1 MLKDKTIVLGVT
13 GGIAAYKSAYL
24 ASALRKQHANVHV
37 VMTKHATEF
46 ISPLT
51 FETLTNNRCTVDMFD
66 RHFEY
71 DVKHISLAKA
81 ADLMIVAPATANFIA
96 KAANG
101 IADDMLS
108 TVFLAAKCT
117 KLVVPAMNTAM
128 YENPATQANLERLAG
143 YGIKI
148 IEPATGLLACGDEG
162 KGKMPEPAE
171 LLEHIL
177 LEAACDKDLAGLK
190 VLVTAGPTQESI
202 DPVRY
207 ITNHS
212 SGKMG
217 YALAKAA
224 RMRGAEV
231 TLVSGPTALDT
242 PLGVNVINIR
252 SSQEMHDAVMAHAG
266 SSDMIFKAAA
276 VADYTPLTVADNK
289 IKKKDGDMSIEL
301 KRTSDILGDIA
312 GIRRADQIVCGFSM
326 ETENL
331 IENSRSKLERKS
343 LDLICANSLR
353 TEGAGF
359 KGDTNVVTII
369 SRDSITELGKLSKL
383 ETAQRI
389 IDHALALRSSKDEE
403 DTADRR

>member
-1 MLKDKTIVLGVT
+1 
-13 GGIAAYKSAYL
+13 
-24 ASALRKQHANVHV
+24 
-37 VMTKHATEF
+37 
-46 ISPLT
+46 
-51 FETLTNNRCTVDMFD
+51 
-66 RHFEY
+66 
-71 DVKHISLAKA
+71 
-81 ADLMIVAPATANFIA
+81 MIVAPATANFIA

-117 KLVVPAMNTAM
+117 RLVVPAMNTAM
-128 YENPATQANLERLAG
+128 YENPATQDNMAKLAG
-143 YGIKI
+143 YGVKI

-162 KGKMPEPAE
+162 KGKMPEPEE

-177 LEAACDKDLAGLK
+177 MECACDKDLEGLK
-190 VLVTAGPTQESI
+190 VLVTAGPTQEAI

-217 YALAKAA
+217 YALARAA

-231 TLVSGPTALDT
+231 VLVSGQTALT
-242 PLGVNVINIR
+242 APAGVTVINVR
-252 SSQEMHDAVMAHAG
+252 SSQEMHDAVMEHAE

-276 VADYTPLTVADNK
+276 VADYTPLTVADHK
-289 IKKKDGDMSIEL
+289 IKKKDGEMVIEL
-301 KRTSDILGDIA
+301 KRTADILGDIA
-312 GIRRADQIVCGFSM
+312 KVRRDDQIICGFSM

-359 KGDTNVVTII
+359 KGDTNIITII
-369 SRDSITELGKLSKL
+369 TKDSITELGKLSKL

-389 IDHALALRSSKDEE
+389 IDVASQMHMVREERSK
-403 DTADRR
+403 

>member
-24 ASALRKQHANVHV
+24 VSALQKQHANVHV
-37 VMTKHATEF
+37 VMTEHATEF

-51 FETLTNNRCTVDMFD
+51 FETLTSNRVTVEMFD

-117 KLVVPAMNTAM
+117 RLVVPAMNTAM
-128 YENPATQANLERLAG
+128 YENPATQDNMAKLAG
-143 YGIKI
+143 YGVKI

-162 KGKMPEPAE
+162 KGKMPEPEE

-177 LEAACDKDLAGLK
+177 MECACDKDLEGLK
-190 VLVTAGPTQESI
+190 VLVTAGPTQEAI

-217 YALAKAA
+217 YALARAA

-231 TLVSGPTALDT
+231 VLVSGQTALT
-242 PLGVNVINIR
+242 APAGVTVINVR
-252 SSQEMHDAVMAHAG
+252 SSQEMHDAVMEHAE

-276 VADYTPLTVADNK
+276 VADYTPLTVADQK
-289 IKKKDGDMSIEL
+289 IKKKDGEMVIEL
-301 KRTSDILGDIA
+301 KRTADILGDIA
-312 GIRRADQIVCGFSM
+312 KVRRDDQIICGFSM

-359 KGDTNVVTII
+359 KGDTNIITII
-369 SRDSITELGKLSKL
+369 TKDSITELGKLSKL

-389 IDHALALRSSKDEE
+389 IDVASQMHMVREERSK
-403 DTADRR
+403 

>member
-24 ASALRKQHANVHV
+24 ASALKKQHANVHV
-37 VMTKHATEF
+37 VMTEHATEF

-51 FETLTNNRCTVDMFD
+51 FETLTSNRVTVEMFD

-128 YENPATQANLERLAG
+128 YENPATQDNMAKLAG
-143 YGIKI
+143 YGVKI

-162 KGKMPEPAE
+162 KGKMPEPEE

-177 LEAACDKDLAGLK
+177 MECACDKDLEGLK
-190 VLVTAGPTQESI
+190 VLVTAGPTQEAI

-217 YALAKAA
+217 YALARAA

-231 TLVSGPTALDT
+231 VLVSGQTALT
-242 PLGVNVINIR
+242 APAGVTVINVR
-252 SSQEMHDAVMAHAG
+252 SSQEMHDAVMEHAE

-276 VADYTPLTVADNK
+276 VADYTPLTVADHK
-289 IKKKDGDMSIEL
+289 IKKKDGEMVIEL
-301 KRTSDILGDIA
+301 KRTADILGDIA
-312 GIRRADQIVCGFSM
+312 KVRRDDQIICGFSM

-359 KGDTNVVTII
+359 KGDTNIITII
-369 SRDSITELGKLSKL
+369 TKDSITELGKLSKL

-389 IDHALALRSSKDEE
+389 IDVASQMHMVREERSK
-403 DTADRR
+403 

>member
-24 ASALRKQHANVHV
+24 ASALKKQHANVHV
-37 VMTKHATEF
+37 VMTEHATEF

-51 FETLTNNRCTVDMFD
+51 FETL
-66 RHFEY
+66 
-71 DVKHISLAKA
+71 SLAKA

-117 KLVVPAMNTAM
+117 RLVVPAMNTAM
-128 YENPATQANLERLAG
+128 YENPATQDNMAKLAG
-143 YGIKI
+143 YGVKI

-162 KGKMPEPAE
+162 KGKMPEPEE

-177 LEAACDKDLAGLK
+177 MECACDKDLEGLK
-190 VLVTAGPTQESI
+190 VLVTAGPTQEAI

-217 YALAKAA
+217 YALARAA

-231 TLVSGPTALDT
+231 VLVSGQTALT
-242 PLGVNVINIR
+242 APAGVTLINVR
-252 SSQEMHDAVMAHAG
+252 SSQEMHDAVMEHAE

-276 VADYTPLTVADNK
+276 VADYTPLTVADQK
-289 IKKKDGDMSIEL
+289 IKKKDGEMVIEL
-301 KRTSDILGDIA
+301 KRTADILGDIA
-312 GIRRADQIVCGFSM
+312 KVRRDDQIICGFSM

-359 KGDTNVVTII
+359 KGDTNIITII
-369 SRDSITELGKLSKL
+369 TKDSITELGKLSKL

-389 IDHALALRSSKDEE
+389 IDVASQMHMVREERSK
-403 DTADRR
+403 

>member
-24 ASALRKQHANVHV
+24 ASALKKQHANVHV
-37 VMTKHATEF
+37 VMTEHATEF

-51 FETLTNNRCTVDMFD
+51 FETLTSNRVTVEMFD

-128 YENPATQANLERLAG
+128 YENPATQDNMNKLAG
-143 YGIKI
+143 YGVKI

-162 KGKMPEPAE
+162 KGKMPEPEE

-177 LEAACDKDLAGLK
+177 MECACDKDLEGLK
-190 VLVTAGPTQESI
+190 VLVTAGPTQEAI

-231 TLVSGPTALDT
+231 VLVSGQTALT
-242 PLGVNVINIR
+242 APAGVSVINVK
-252 SSQEMHDAVMAHAG
+252 SSQEMHDAVMEHAE

-276 VADYTPLTVADNK
+276 VADYTPLTVADEK
-289 IKKKDGDMSIEL
+289 IKKKDSEMVIEL
-301 KRTSDILGDIA
+301 KRTADILGDIA
-312 GIRRADQIVCGFSM
+312 KIRRDDQVICGFSM

-359 KGDTNVVTII
+359 KGDTNIITII
-369 SRDSITELGKLSKL
+369 TKDSITELGKLSKL

-389 IDHALALRSSKDEE
+389 IDVASQMHMVREERSK
-403 DTADRR
+403 

>member
-24 ASALRKQHANVHV
+24 ASALKKQHANVHV
-37 VMTKHATEF
+37 VMTEHATEF

-51 FETLTNNRCTVDMFD
+51 FETLTSNRVTVEMFD

-117 KLVVPAMNTAM
+117 RLVVPAMNTAM
-128 YENPATQANLERLAG
+128 YENPATQDNMAKLAG
-143 YGIKI
+143 YGVKI

-162 KGKMPEPAE
+162 KGKMPEPEE

-177 LEAACDKDLAGLK
+177 MECACDKDLEGLK
-190 VLVTAGPTQESI
+190 VLVTAGPTQEAI

-217 YALAKAA
+217 YALARAA

-231 TLVSGPTALDT
+231 VLVSGQTALT
-242 PLGVNVINIR
+242 APAGVTLINVR
-252 SSQEMHDAVMAHAG
+252 SSQEMHDAVMEHAE

-276 VADYTPLTVADNK
+276 VADYTPLTVADHK
-289 IKKKDGDMSIEL
+289 IKKKDGEMVIEL
-301 KRTSDILGDIA
+301 KRTADILGDIA
-312 GIRRADQIVCGFSM
+312 KVRRDDQIICGFSM

-359 KGDTNVVTII
+359 KGDTNIITII
-369 SRDSITELGKLSKL
+369 TKDSITELGKLSKL

-389 IDHALALRSSKDEE
+389 IDVASQMHMVREERSK
-403 DTADRR
+403 

>member
-24 ASALRKQHANVHV
+24 ASALKKQHANVHV
-37 VMTKHATEF
+37 VMTEHATEF

-51 FETLTNNRCTVDMFD
+51 FETLTSNRVTVEMFD
-66 RHFEY
+66 RHCEY

-81 ADLMIVAPATANFIA
+81 ADLLIVAPATANFIA

-117 KLVVPAMNTAM
+117 RLVVPAMNTAM
-128 YENPATQANLERLAG
+128 YENPATQDNMAKLAE
-143 YGIKI
+143 YGVKI

-162 KGKMPEPAE
+162 KGKMPEPEE

-177 LEAACDKDLAGLK
+177 MECACDKDLEGLK
-190 VLVTAGPTQESI
+190 VLVTAGPTQEAI

-217 YALAKAA
+217 YALARAA

-231 TLVSGPTALDT
+231 VLVSGQTALT
-242 PLGVNVINIR
+242 APAGVTVINVR
-252 SSQEMHDAVMAHAG
+252 SSQEMHDAVMEHAE

-276 VADYTPLTVADNK
+276 VADYTPLTVADQK
-289 IKKKDGDMSIEL
+289 IKKKDGEMVIEL
-301 KRTSDILGDIA
+301 KRTADILGDIA
-312 GIRRADQIVCGFSM
+312 KVRRDDQIICGFSM

-359 KGDTNVVTII
+359 KGDTNIITII
-369 SRDSITELGKLSKL
+369 TKDSITELGKLSKL

-389 IDHALALRSSKDEE
+389 IDVASQMHMVREERSK
-403 DTADRR
+403 

>member
-24 ASALRKQHANVHV
+24 ASALKKQHANVHV
-37 VMTKHATEF
+37 VMTEHATEF

-51 FETLTNNRCTVDMFD
+51 FETLTNNRVTVEMVD

-71 DVKHISLAKA
+71 DVKHIALAKA

-128 YENPATQANLERLAG
+128 YENPATQDNMAKLAG
-143 YGIKI
+143 YGVKI

-162 KGKMPEPAE
+162 KGKMPEPEE

-177 LEAACDKDLAGLK
+177 MECACDKDLEGLK
-190 VLVTAGPTQESI
+190 VLVTAGPTQEAI

-217 YALAKAA
+217 YALARAA

-231 TLVSGPTALDT
+231 VLVSGQTALT
-242 PLGVNVINIR
+242 APAGVTVINVR
-252 SSQEMHDAVMAHAG
+252 SSQEMHDAVMEHAE

-276 VADYTPLTVADNK
+276 VADYTPLTVADQK
-289 IKKKDGDMSIEL
+289 IKKKDGEMVIEL
-301 KRTSDILGDIA
+301 KRTADILGDIA
-312 GIRRADQIVCGFSM
+312 KVRRDDQIICGFSM

-359 KGDTNVVTII
+359 KGDTNIITII
-369 SRDSITELGKLSKL
+369 TKDSITELGKLSKL

-389 IDHALALRSSKDEE
+389 IDVASQMHMVREERSK
-403 DTADRR
+403 

>member
-24 ASALRKQHANVHV
+24 ASALKKQHANVHV
-37 VMTKHATEF
+37 VMTEHATEF

-51 FETLTNNRCTVDMFD
+51 FETLTSNRVTVEMFD

-117 KLVVPAMNTAM
+117 RLVVPAMNTAM
-128 YENPATQANLERLAG
+128 YENPATQDNMARLAG
-143 YGIKI
+143 YGVKI

-162 KGKMPEPAE
+162 KGKMPEPEE

-177 LEAACDKDLAGLK
+177 MECACDKDLEGLK
-190 VLVTAGPTQESI
+190 VLVTAGPTQEAI

-217 YALAKAA
+217 YALARAA

-231 TLVSGPTALDT
+231 VLVSGQTALT
-242 PLGVNVINIR
+242 APAGVTVINVR
-252 SSQEMHDAVMAHAG
+252 SSQEMHDAVMEHAE

-276 VADYTPLTVADNK
+276 VADYTPLTVADQK
-289 IKKKDGDMSIEL
+289 IKKKDGEMVIEL
-301 KRTSDILGDIA
+301 KRTADILGDIA
-312 GIRRADQIVCGFSM
+312 KVRRDDQIICGFSM

-359 KGDTNVVTII
+359 KGDTNIITII
-369 SRDSITELGKLSKL
+369 TKDSITELGKLSKL

-389 IDHALALRSSKDEE
+389 IDVASQMHMVREERSK
-403 DTADRR
+403 

>member
-24 ASALRKQHANVHV
+24 ASALKKQHANVHV
-37 VMTKHATEF
+37 VMTEHATEF

-51 FETLTNNRCTVDMFD
+51 FETLTSNRVTVEMFD

-117 KLVVPAMNTAM
+117 RLVVPAMNTAM
-128 YENPATQANLERLAG
+128 YENPATQDNMAKLAG
-143 YGIKI
+143 YGVKI

-162 KGKMPEPAE
+162 KGKMPEPEE

-177 LEAACDKDLAGLK
+177 MECACDKDLEGLK
-190 VLVTAGPTQESI
+190 VLVTAGPTQEAI

-217 YALAKAA
+217 YALARAA

-231 TLVSGPTALDT
+231 VLVSGQTALT
-242 PLGVNVINIR
+242 APAGVTVINVR
-252 SSQEMHDAVMAHAG
+252 SSQEMHDAVMEHAE

-276 VADYTPLTVADNK
+276 VADYTPLTVADQK
-289 IKKKDGDMSIEL
+289 IKKKDGEMVIEL
-301 KRTSDILGDIA
+301 KRTADILGDIA
-312 GIRRADQIVCGFSM
+312 KVRRDDQIICGFSM

-359 KGDTNVVTII
+359 KGDTNIITII
-369 SRDSITELGKLSKL
+369 TKDSITELGKLSKL

-389 IDHALALRSSKDEE
+389 IDVASQMHMVREERSK
-403 DTADRR
+403 

>member
-24 ASALRKQHANVHV
+24 ASALKKQHANVHV
-37 VMTKHATEF
+37 VMTEHATEF

-51 FETLTNNRCTVDMFD
+51 FETLTSNRVTVEMFD

-117 KLVVPAMNTAM
+117 RLVVPAMNTAM
-128 YENPATQANLERLAG
+128 YENPATQDNMAKLAG
-143 YGIKI
+143 YGVKI

-162 KGKMPEPAE
+162 KGKMPEPEE

-177 LEAACDKDLAGLK
+177 MECACDKDLEGLK
-190 VLVTAGPTQESI
+190 VLVTAGPTQEAI

-217 YALAKAA
+217 YALARAA

-231 TLVSGPTALDT
+231 VLVSGQTALT
-242 PLGVNVINIR
+242 APAGVTVINVR
-252 SSQEMHDAVMAHAG
+252 SSQEMHDAVMEHAE

-276 VADYTPLTVADNK
+276 VADYTPLTVADQK
-289 IKKKDGDMSIEL
+289 IKKKDGEMVIEL
-301 KRTSDILGDIA
+301 KRTADILGDIA
-312 GIRRADQIVCGFSM
+312 KVRRDDQIICGFSM

-359 KGDTNVVTII
+359 KGDTNIITII
-369 SRDSITELGKLSKL
+369 TKDSITELGKLSKL
-383 ETAQRI
+383 DTAQRI
-389 IDHALALRSSKDEE
+389 IDVASQMHMVREERSK
-403 DTADRR
+403 

>member
-1 MLKDKTIVLGVT
+1 MLKDKTILLGVT

-24 ASALRKQHANVHV
+24 ASALKKQHANVHV
-37 VMTKHATEF
+37 VMTRHATEF

-51 FETLTNNRCTVDMFD
+51 FETLTSNRVTVEMFD

-81 ADLMIVAPATANFIA
+81 ADLMIVAPATANYIA

-117 KLVVPAMNTAM
+117 RLVVPAMNTAM
-128 YENPATQANLERLAG
+128 YENPATQDNMAKLSG
-143 YGIKI
+143 YGVKI

-162 KGKMPEPAE
+162 KGKMPEPEE

-177 LEAACDKDLAGLK
+177 MECACDKDLEGLK
-190 VLVTAGPTQESI
+190 VLVTAGPTQEAI

-217 YALAKAA
+217 YALARAA

-231 TLVSGPTALDT
+231 VLVSGQTALT
-242 PLGVNVINIR
+242 APAGVTVINVR
-252 SSQEMHDAVMAHAG
+252 SSQEMHDAVMEHAE

-276 VADYTPLTVADNK
+276 VADYTPLTVADQK
-289 IKKKDGDMSIEL
+289 IKKKDGEMVIEL
-301 KRTSDILGDIA
+301 KRTADILGDIA
-312 GIRRADQIVCGFSM
+312 KVRRDDQIICGFSM

-359 KGDTNVVTII
+359 KGDTNIITII
-369 SRDSITELGKLSKL
+369 TKDSITELGKLSKL

-389 IDHALALRSSKDEE
+389 IDVASQMHMVREERSK
-403 DTADRR
+403 

>member
-24 ASALRKQHANVHV
+24 ASALKKQHANVHV
-37 VMTKHATEF
+37 VMTEHATEF

-51 FETLTNNRCTVDMFD
+51 FETLTSNRVTVEMFD

-81 ADLMIVAPATANFIA
+81 ADLMIVVPATANFIA

-117 KLVVPAMNTAM
+117 RLVVPAMNTAM
-128 YENPATQANLERLAG
+128 YENPATQDNMAKLAG
-143 YGIKI
+143 YGVKI

-162 KGKMPEPAE
+162 KGKMPEPEE

-177 LEAACDKDLAGLK
+177 MECACDKDLEGLK
-190 VLVTAGPTQESI
+190 VLVTAGPTQEAI

-217 YALAKAA
+217 YALARAA

-231 TLVSGPTALDT
+231 VLVSGQTALT
-242 PLGVNVINIR
+242 APAGVTVINVR
-252 SSQEMHDAVMAHAG
+252 SSQEMHDAVMEHAE

-276 VADYTPLTVADNK
+276 VADYTPLTVADQK
-289 IKKKDGDMSIEL
+289 IKKKDGEMVIEL
-301 KRTSDILGDIA
+301 KRTADILGDIA
-312 GIRRADQIVCGFSM
+312 KVRRDDQIICGFSM

-359 KGDTNVVTII
+359 KGDTNIITII
-369 SRDSITELGKLSKL
+369 TKDSITELGKLSKL

-389 IDHALALRSSKDEE
+389 IDVASQMHMVREERSK
-403 DTADRR
+403 

>member
-24 ASALRKQHANVHV
+24 ASALKKQHANVHV
-37 VMTKHATEF
+37 VMTEHATEF

-51 FETLTNNRCTVDMFD
+51 FETLTSNRVTVEMFD

-117 KLVVPAMNTAM
+117 RLVVPAMNTAM
-128 YENPATQANLERLAG
+128 YENPATQDNMAKLAG
-143 YGIKI
+143 YGVKI

-162 KGKMPEPAE
+162 KGKMPEPEE

-177 LEAACDKDLAGLK
+177 MECACDKDLEGLK
-190 VLVTAGPTQESI
+190 VLVTAGPTQEAI

-217 YALAKAA
+217 YALARAA

-231 TLVSGPTALDT
+231 VLVSGQTALT
-242 PLGVNVINIR
+242 APAGVTLINVR
-252 SSQEMHDAVMAHAG
+252 SSQEMHDAVMEHAE

-276 VADYTPLTVADNK
+276 VADYTPLTVADQK
-289 IKKKDGDMSIEL
+289 IKKKDGEMVIEL
-301 KRTSDILGDIA
+301 KRTADILGDIA
-312 GIRRADQIVCGFSM
+312 KVRRDDQIICGFSM

-359 KGDTNVVTII
+359 KGDTNIITII
-369 SRDSITELGKLSKL
+369 TKDSITELGKLSKL

-389 IDHALALRSSKDEE
+389 IDVASQMHMVREERSK
-403 DTADRR
+403 

>member
-24 ASALRKQHANVHV
+24 ASALKKQHANVHV
-37 VMTKHATEF
+37 VMTEHATEF

-51 FETLTNNRCTVDMFD
+51 FETLTSNRVTVEMFD

-128 YENPATQANLERLAG
+128 YENPATQDNMAKLAG
-143 YGIKI
+143 YGVKI

-162 KGKMPEPAE
+162 KGKMPEPEE

-177 LEAACDKDLAGLK
+177 MECACDKDLEGLK
-190 VLVTAGPTQESI
+190 VLVTAGPTQEAI

-217 YALAKAA
+217 YALARAA

-231 TLVSGPTALDT
+231 VLVSGQTALT
-242 PLGVNVINIR
+242 APAGVTVINVR
-252 SSQEMHDAVMAHAG
+252 SSQEMHDAVMEHAE

-276 VADYTPLTVADNK
+276 VADYKTLP
-289 IKKKDGDMSIEL
+289 
-301 KRTSDILGDIA
+301 R
-312 GIRRADQIVCGFSM
+312 
-326 ETENL
+326 
-331 IENSRSKLERKS
+331 
-343 LDLICANSLR
+343 
-353 TEGAGF
+353 
-359 KGDTNVVTII
+359 
-369 SRDSITELGKLSKL
+369 
-383 ETAQRI
+383 
-389 IDHALALRSSKDEE
+389 
-403 DTADRR
+403 

>member
-24 ASALRKQHANVHV
+24 ASALKKQHANVHV
-37 VMTKHATEF
+37 VMTEHATEF

-51 FETLTNNRCTVDMFD
+51 FETLTSNRVTVEMFD
-66 RHFEY
+66 RHCEY

-81 ADLMIVAPATANFIA
+81 ADLLIVAPATANFIA

-117 KLVVPAMNTAM
+117 RLVVPAMNTAM
-128 YENPATQANLERLAG
+128 YENPATQDNMAKLAG
-143 YGIKI
+143 YGVKI
-148 IEPATGLLACGDEG
+148 IDRATGLLACGDEG
-162 KGKMPEPAE
+162 KGKMPEPEE

-177 LEAACDKDLAGLK
+177 MECACDKDLEGLK
-190 VLVTAGPTQESI
+190 VLVTAGPTQEAI

-217 YALAKAA
+217 YALARAA

-231 TLVSGPTALDT
+231 VLVSGQTALT
-242 PLGVNVINIR
+242 APAGVTVINVR
-252 SSQEMHDAVMAHAG
+252 SSQEMHDAVMEHAE

-276 VADYTPLTVADNK
+276 VADYTPLTVADQK
-289 IKKKDGDMSIEL
+289 IKKKDGEMVIEL
-301 KRTSDILGDIA
+301 KRTADILGDIA
-312 GIRRADQIVCGFSM
+312 KVRRDDQIICGFSM

-353 TEGAGF
+353 TEGVGF
-359 KGDTNVVTII
+359 KGDTNIITII
-369 SRDSITELGKLSKL
+369 TKDSITELGKLSKL

-389 IDHALALRSSKDEE
+389 IDVASQMHMVREERSK
-403 DTADRR
+403 

>member
-24 ASALRKQHANVHV
+24 ASALKKQHANVHV
-37 VMTKHATEF
+37 VMTEHATEF

-51 FETLTNNRCTVDMFD
+51 FETLTSNRVTVEMFD

-117 KLVVPAMNTAM
+117 RLVVPAMNTAM
-128 YENPATQANLERLAG
+128 YENPATQDNMAKLAG
-143 YGIKI
+143 YGVKI

-162 KGKMPEPAE
+162 KGKMPEPEE

-177 LEAACDKDLAGLK
+177 MECACDKDLEGLK
-190 VLVTAGPTQESI
+190 VLVTAGPTQEAI

-217 YALAKAA
+217 YALARAA

-231 TLVSGPTALDT
+231 VLVSGQTALT
-242 PLGVNVINIR
+242 APAGVTVINVR
-252 SSQEMHDAVMAHAG
+252 SSQEMHDAVMEHAE

-276 VADYTPLTVADNK
+276 VADYTPLTVADHK
-289 IKKKDGDMSIEL
+289 IKKKDGEMVIEL
-301 KRTSDILGDIA
+301 KRTADILGDIA
-312 GIRRADQIVCGFSM
+312 KVRRDDQIICGFSM

-359 KGDTNVVTII
+359 KGDTNIITII
-369 SRDSITELGKLSKL
+369 TKDSITELGKLSKL

-389 IDHALALRSSKDEE
+389 IDVASQMHMVREERSK
-403 DTADRR
+403 

>member
-24 ASALRKQHANVHV
+24 ASVLKKQHANVHV
-37 VMTKHATEF
+37 VMTEHATEF

-51 FETLTNNRCTVDMFD
+51 FETLTSNRVTVEMFD

-117 KLVVPAMNTAM
+117 RLVVPAMNTAM
-128 YENPATQANLERLAG
+128 YENPATQDNMAKLAG
-143 YGIKI
+143 YGVKI

-162 KGKMPEPAE
+162 KGKMPEPEE

-177 LEAACDKDLAGLK
+177 MECACDKDLEGLK
-190 VLVTAGPTQESI
+190 VLVTAGPTQEAI

-217 YALAKAA
+217 YALARAA

-231 TLVSGPTALDT
+231 VLVSGQTALT
-242 PLGVNVINIR
+242 APAGVTVINVR
-252 SSQEMHDAVMAHAG
+252 SSQEMHDAVMEHAE

-276 VADYTPLTVADNK
+276 VADYTPLTVADQK
-289 IKKKDGDMSIEL
+289 IKKKDGEMVIEL
-301 KRTSDILGDIA
+301 KRTADILGDIA
-312 GIRRADQIVCGFSM
+312 KVRRDDQIICGFSM

-359 KGDTNVVTII
+359 KGDTNIITII
-369 SRDSITELGKLSKL
+369 TKDSITELGKLSKL

-389 IDHALALRSSKDEE
+389 IDVASQMHMVREERSK
-403 DTADRR
+403 

>member
-24 ASALRKQHANVHV
+24 ASALKKQHASVHV

-51 FETLTNNRCTVDMFD
+51 FETLTSNRVTVEMFD

-96 KAANG
+96 KAASG

-128 YENPATQANLERLAG
+128 YENPATQDNMAKLAG
-143 YGIKI
+143 YGVKI

-162 KGKMPEPAE
+162 KGKMPEPEE

-177 LEAACDKDLAGLK
+177 MECACDKDLEGLK
-190 VLVTAGPTQESI
+190 VLVTAGPTQEAI

-217 YALAKAA
+217 YALARAA

-231 TLVSGPTALDT
+231 VLVSGQTALT
-242 PLGVNVINIR
+242 APAGVSVINVK
-252 SSQEMHDAVMAHAG
+252 SSQEMHDAVMEHAET
-266 SSDMIFKAAA
+266 SDMIFKAAA
-276 VADYTPLTVADNK
+276 VADYTPLTVADEK
-289 IKKKDGDMSIEL
+289 IKKKDGEMVIEL
-301 KRTSDILGDIA
+301 KRTADILGDIA
-312 GIRRADQIVCGFSM
+312 KIRRDDQVICGFSM

-359 KGDTNVVTII
+359 KGDTNIITII
-369 SRDSITELGKLSKL
+369 TKDSITELGKLSKL
-383 ETAQRI
+383 DTAQRI
-389 IDHALALRSSKDEE
+389 IDIASQMHMVREERS
-403 DTADRR
+403 R